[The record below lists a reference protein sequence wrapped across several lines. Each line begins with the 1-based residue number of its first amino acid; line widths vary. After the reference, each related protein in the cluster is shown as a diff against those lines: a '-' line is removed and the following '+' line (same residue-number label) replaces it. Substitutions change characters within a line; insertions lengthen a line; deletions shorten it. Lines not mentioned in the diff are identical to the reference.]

1 MEIQLP
7 KKCHFIGVGGI
18 GMSGLAKILVQA
30 GFTVSGSDLATNAQ
44 TDQLASMGAHIEKGH
59 DACFIEPEMAVIY
72 STGIGEDNPELRAA
86 KQLGCPLYHR
96 SDLLELLTRTKKTVA
111 VTGCHGKTTTTA
123 LLAHILEIAQLDPS
137 YVVGGILNNSQTNA
151 KWGAGEW
158 LVIEADESDG
168 TFLKY
173 HPYGAIV
180 TNIDED
186 HMDYFKDKAHLEKA
200 FKQFIEHIQVKNS
213 AFINSD
219 DEILCQWEKEGVQGY
234 GLSEGKRRY
243 WAEIIK
249 EKENLVRFHMDQEVF
264 EGIVPLFGAHN
275 ISNVLGAFS
284 LAYSIGIPGSVIVK
298 GVESFL
304 GVKRRFELKGSIQG
318 ITFMDDYAHH
328 PTAIEATLKAMSNH
342 SSDSIIAVFQPH
354 RYSRMNH
361 SMQELNRVFAFAD
374 KVIVTDIY
382 ASGEKPIAG
391 VNIETI
397 VEAVGNNC
405 CYCPREQ
412 LAIELAPLLRPGDL
426 VLTLGAGD
434 LPSLA
439 DEILEIYRCEP
450 PSKLKIGIISG
461 GRSAEHEVSKLSAVH
476 LKKGLGGDLYEGVDF
491 FIDPAGFWSSSAYSN
506 DYEQLIPPEIL
517 QELYSC
523 DFVIPML
530 HGPYGEDG
538 KLQGFLETL
547 GIPYAF
553 SGVAASSLCMDK
565 VYAKNIAQG
574 SNIPTVPFVDILKKE
589 WINKPDLIKKWVNED
604 LSLPVFVKAVHL
616 GSTIGV
622 YRAASPEQVIKAID
636 AAFTLDNKVMIEEA
650 VEPCREIEVVV
661 VDVADGKFPI
671 ILPPFEIIKKEAV
684 HDYAGKYTQEGN
696 GVDFSPHLTPE
707 QREQL
712 LNGAQLLFDKL
723 GCSGIVRIDFFIDQK
738 GSVLFNE
745 INPIPGLTEFSGV
758 PKLFASLGF
767 DMNKIMVILVKTGT
781 KVHRKQMRVWKHA
794 QKERKTSLLH

>member
-7 KKCHFIGVGGI
+7 KKCHFIGIGGI
-18 GMSGLAKILVQA
+18 GMSGLAKILVEA
-30 GFTVSGSDLATNAQ
+30 GFTVSGSDLAKNAQ
-44 TDQLASMGAHIEKGH
+44 TDQLSSMGALIKQGH
-59 DACFIEPEMAVIY
+59 NGQFIEPDMAVIY
-72 STGIGEDNPELRAA
+72 STGIREDNPELIAA
-86 KQLGCPLYHR
+86 RELGCPLYHR
-96 SDLLELLTRTKKTVA
+96 SDLLELLTRTKKTLA

-123 LLAHILEIAQLDPS
+123 LLAHILETAQLDPS
-137 YVVGGILNNSQTNA
+137 YVVGGVLNNSQTNA
-151 KWGAGEW
+151 KWGSGEW

-173 HPYGAIV
+173 HPYGAIL

-186 HMDYFKDKAHLEKA
+186 HMDHFKTRENLEKA
-200 FKQFIEHIQVKNS
+200 FEQFASQVHVKGS
-213 AFINSD
+213 VFINGEDALLSQWTNIGMQQYGFG
-219 DEILCQWEKEGVQGY
+219 EEYCYRAHILEKNN
-234 GLSEGKRRY
+234 R
-243 WAEIIK
+243 
-249 EKENLVRFHMDQEVF
+249 VRFYMNKEFF
-264 EGIVPLFGAHN
+264 EAQVPLFGKHN
-275 ISNVLGAFS
+275 ISNALAAAS
-284 LAYSIGIPGSVIVK
+284 LAYSIGIPCEMIALGI
-298 GVESFL
+298 ESFL
-304 GVKRRFELKGSIQG
+304 GVKRRFELKGSIAG
-318 ITFMDDYAHH
+318 ITFIDDYAHH
-328 PTAIEATLKAMSNH
+328 PTAIEAALIAMSNH

-354 RYSRMNH
+354 RYSRMKH
-361 SMQELNRVFAFAD
+361 SMQELSGAFAFAD

-382 ASGEKPIAG
+382 ASGENPIDG
-391 VNIETI
+391 VTIEKI

-412 LAIELAPLLRPGDL
+412 LASELAPLLRPGDL

-461 GRSAEHEVSKLSAVH
+461 GRSAEHEVSKLSAEH
-476 LKKGLGGDLYEGVDF
+476 LKKGLETDLYEAIDF
-491 FIDPAGFWSSSAYSN
+491 FIDSVGYWSSSIYAN
-506 DYEQLIPPEIL
+506 DYGQLIPSEIL

-538 KLQGFLETL
+538 RLQGFLETL
-547 GIPYAF
+547 GISYAF
-553 SGVAASSLCMDK
+553 SGVAASSVCMDK
-565 VYAKNIAQG
+565 VYAKNIAQA
-574 SNIPTVPFVDILKKE
+574 SSIPVVPFVDILKKE
-589 WINKPDLIKKWVNED
+589 WMNKPDLIKKWVKEE

-622 YRAASPEQVIKAID
+622 YRASSPEQVIKAIE
-636 AAFTLDNKVMIEEA
+636 AAFVLDNKVMIEEA

-661 VDVADGKFPI
+661 VDVADGKLPI
-671 ILPPFEIIKKEAV
+671 ILPPFEIIKKGAI
-684 HDYAGKYTQEGN
+684 HDYTGKYTQDGN
-696 GVDFSPHLTPE
+696 GADFSPDLTPE

-712 LNGAQLLFDKL
+712 LSYAQLLFDKL

-738 GSVLFNE
+738 GVVLFNE

-767 DMNKIMVILVKTGT
+767 DMNKIMAILVKTGM
-781 KVHRKQMRVWKHA
+781 KAHRKHMRVWKHA
-794 QKERKTSLLH
+794 QKERKAPFLH